1 LLCLRPAAH
10 FAPVHSRAR
19 DNDFHDLFTP
29 DEHTQERADS
39 NRQQQRR
46 PGVACASIGSPIGE
60 AYLGAMRAAIN
71 GKRMRLFVHR
81 KGATRAF
88 GPGHPAITENLKK
101 TGQPVLIGGTMGT
114 ASYILSGTTRSME
127 LAFGSACHGAGRSM
141 SRHQALRQW
150 QGKDIVQR
158 LAAQGVLI
166 RSRSMRGV
174 AEEAPGAYKDVTQ
187 VVEAAHEAG
196 LASTVARLEPLICIK
211 G

>member
-1 LLCLRPAAH
+1 
-10 FAPVHSRAR
+10 
-19 DNDFHDLFTP
+19 
-29 DEHTQERADS
+29 
-39 NRQQQRR
+39 
-46 PGVACASIGSPIGE
+46 
-60 AYLGAMRAAIN
+60 M
-71 GKRMRLFVHR
+71 
-81 KGATRAF
+81 
-88 GPGHPAITENLKK
+88 
-101 TGQPVLIGGTMGT
+101 IGGTKAPPRIFYPAQRGVWFG
-114 ASYILSGTTRSME
+114 LSRRRQE
-127 LAFGSACHGAGRSM
+127 HEP
-141 SRHQALRQW
+141 HQALRQW

>member
-101 TGQPVLIGGTMGT
+101 TGQPVLIGGTK
-114 ASYILSGTTRSME
+114 APPRIFYP
-127 LAFGSACHGAGRSM
+127 
-141 SRHQALRQW
+141 
-150 QGKDIVQR
+150 
-158 LAAQGVLI
+158 AQ
-166 RSRSMRGV
+166 RGV
-174 AEEAPGAYKDVTQ
+174 WSSLSVRPVTAPAGA
-187 VVEAAHEAG
+187 
-196 LASTVARLEPLICIK
+196 
-211 G
+211 